1 MGPKIVEMVLIFLAF
16 LTGVGCLTKVLLSF
30 VNRRRPS
37 LDGLDEITQRLARIE
52 QIVDTTAVEV
62 ERISEG
68 QRFTSRLLSERPP
81 AAVEVARPAGPR
93 TPH

>member
-1 MGPKIVEMVLIFLAF
+1 MGPKIVEEVLFFLGFVTAVVCF
-16 LTGVGCLTKVLLSF
+16 TKVLLTF

-68 QRFTSRLLSERPP
+68 QRFTSRLLAERAP
-81 AAVEVARPAGPR
+81 AAVEVARPPGPR